1 MEFYALTR
9 KSNVVFFGENS
20 MNKSFKVVFNKAR
33 GALMV
38 VNEVTSSVQ
47 AKGTKTVIA
56 ATVAALAAG
65 VAGATE
71 IPEIPEGV
79 KADTVEVTD
88 WKDIDAQNVFKTEA
102 QKIVMFHTVK
112 DHKVFEG
119 DLWVVSEGE
128 NTSAKGFYV
137 VGADAD
143 FINEGNIYIT
153 SEKSWKNQAILADA
167 GSKATNEGLI
177 VAKNAYGMTVGTTGN
192 GDKGSTIINNG
203 RIAQF
208 ADPQTI
214 IREPADDFIRQFI
227 LSQLM
232 VKRTNILKLFSDS
245 LPHAQSTQEQKAS
258 AAPSGAFA
266 QAVA

>member
-1 MEFYALTR
+1 
-9 KSNVVFFGENS
+9 

-56 ATVAALAAG
+56 AAVAALAAG

-88 WKDIDAQNVFKTEA
+88 WKDIDSQNVFETGA

-112 DHKVFEG
+112 DQKSFEG
-119 DLWVVSEGE
+119 DLWVVSK
-128 NTSAKGFYV
+128 NAATSAKGFYV
-137 VGADAD
+137 NGEKAD

-153 SEKSWKNQAILADA
+153 SEASWKNQAILADV
-167 GSKATNEGLI
+167 GGKATNEGLI
-177 VAKNAYGMTVGTTGN
+177 VAKNAYGMTVGTTSN
-192 GDKGSTIINNG
+192 GDKGSTIINNN
-203 RIAQF
+203 RIVVEETGVGMELGG
-208 ADPQTI
+208 ADGSTAVNKGTI
-214 IREPADDFIRQFI
+214 VVGTPVEGGFTHGVLIKPE
-227 LSQLM
+227 
-232 VKRTNILKLFSDS
+232 
-245 LPHAQSTQEQKAS
+245 LPGVPSTQISSELD
-258 AAPSGAFA
+258 A
-266 QAVA
+266 QITL